1 MWGIRN
7 WKDYDTMKVRKGYY
21 FIFSYLGWILFCSG
35 VSERVWHCDMYSA
48 LCPNDVLFVTPGARC
63 ELNLTWAA
71 RLRLAADSS
80 FIREKSISGINNS
93 PEASPAPECPPLLSA
108 QGQCLMVTASLHPLH
123 RGRGNIAVS
132 SLHTGYWDGHY
143 HRG

>member
-1 MWGIRN
+1 
-7 WKDYDTMKVRKGYY
+7 MKVRKGYY
-21 FIFSYLGWILFCSG
+21 IFHIFISGLDIILLGSVG
-35 VSERVWHCDMYSA
+35 VCDMYSA

-71 RLRLAADSS
+71 RLRLAAGSS

-108 QGQCLMVTASLHPLH
+108 QGQLLMAAASLHPLH
-123 RGRGNIAVS
+123 RGRGNIAPVLITHRILRWSLS
-132 SLHTGYWDGHY
+132 SGITWGPVGIS
-143 HRG
+143 G